1 MEKKTKKEMFSI
13 IRAGMADNAEVVAFC
28 DHELELL
35 AKKNSAERKPTVN
48 QLDNAKIKRIIVDG
62 MESGKGYTVT
72 EIIKTILAG
81 TEWHELTC
89 SRCTAIVTQLT
100 ESGTLVR
107 NVEKRKAYY
116 SRRNASGCP
125 SCSVYLRIMSST
137 PFRIFLTHL
146 VTYKHAAVSP
156 EI

>member
-1 MEKKTKKEMFSI
+1 MEKKTKTKKEMFNFIKSK
-13 IRAGMADNAEVVAFC
+13 MADYPEVVTFV

-48 QLDNAKIKRIIVDG
+48 QLDNAKIKKIIVDR

-72 EIIKTILAG
+72 EIIKTILTG

-100 ESGTLVR
+100 EAGTLVR

-116 SRRNASGCP
+116 SKA
-125 SCSVYLRIMSST
+125 
-137 PFRIFLTHL
+137 
-146 VTYKHAAVSP
+146 
-156 EI
+156 

>member
-1 MEKKTKKEMFSI
+1 MVVGNNSPRFLRIARRTKMEKKTKKEMFNI
-13 IRAGMADNAEVVAFC
+13 IKTAMSDNAEVVAFVE
-28 DHELELL
+28 HELELL

-48 QLDNAKIKRIIVDG
+48 QLDNAKIRKIIVDG

-116 SRRNASGCP
+116 SKA
-125 SCSVYLRIMSST
+125 
-137 PFRIFLTHL
+137 
-146 VTYKHAAVSP
+146 
-156 EI
+156 

>member
-1 MEKKTKKEMFSI
+1 MEKKTKKEMFNI
-13 IRAGMADNAEVVAFC
+13 IKEAMSDNAEVVAFV

-48 QLDNAKIKRIIVDG
+48 QLDNAKIKKVIVDG

-100 ESGTLVR
+100 EAGTLIR

-116 SRRNASGCP
+116 SKA
-125 SCSVYLRIMSST
+125 
-137 PFRIFLTHL
+137 
-146 VTYKHAAVSP
+146 
-156 EI
+156 

>member
-1 MEKKTKKEMFSI
+1 MVVGNNPLRFLRIERCMKMEKKTKKEMFNI
-13 IRAGMADNAEVVAFC
+13 IKEAMSDNAEVVAFVE
-28 DHELELL
+28 HELELL

-48 QLDNAKIKRIIVDG
+48 QLDNAKIKKVIVDG

-100 ESGTLVR
+100 EAGALVR

-116 SRRNASGCP
+116 SKA
-125 SCSVYLRIMSST
+125 
-137 PFRIFLTHL
+137 
-146 VTYKHAAVSP
+146 
-156 EI
+156 

>member
-1 MEKKTKKEMFSI
+1 MEKKTKKEMFNFIKSK
-13 IRAGMADNAEVVAFC
+13 MADNAEVVVFC

-72 EIIKTILAG
+72 EIIKAILAG
-81 TEWHELTC
+81 TEWSELTC

-100 ESGTLVR
+100 ESGALVR

-116 SRRNASGCP
+116 SKA
-125 SCSVYLRIMSST
+125 
-137 PFRIFLTHL
+137 
-146 VTYKHAAVSP
+146 
-156 EI
+156 

>member
-1 MEKKTKKEMFSI
+1 MKQKTKKEMFNI

-35 AKKNSAERKPTVN
+35 ERKNSAERKPTVN

-100 ESGTLVR
+100 EAGTLVR

-116 SRRNASGCP
+116 SKA
-125 SCSVYLRIMSST
+125 
-137 PFRIFLTHL
+137 
-146 VTYKHAAVSP
+146 
-156 EI
+156 

>member
-1 MEKKTKKEMFSI
+1 MEKRTKKEMFNFIKSK
-13 IRAGMADNAEVVAFC
+13 MTDYPEVVAFV

-35 AKKNSAERKPTVN
+35 AKKNNAERKPTVN
-48 QLDNAKIKRIIVDG
+48 QLDNAKIKKIIVDR

-81 TEWHELTC
+81 TEWSELTC

-100 ESGTLVR
+100 EAKTLVR

-116 SRRNASGCP
+116 SKA
-125 SCSVYLRIMSST
+125 
-137 PFRIFLTHL
+137 
-146 VTYKHAAVSP
+146 
-156 EI
+156 

>member
-1 MEKKTKKEMFSI
+1 MEKKTKKEMFNFIKSK
-13 IRAGMADNAEVVAFC
+13 MADNAEIVAFV

-35 AKKNSAERKPTVN
+35 ERKNSAERKPTVN

-81 TEWHELTC
+81 TEWSELTC

-100 ESGTLVR
+100 EAGTLVR

-116 SRRNASGCP
+116 SKA
-125 SCSVYLRIMSST
+125 
-137 PFRIFLTHL
+137 
-146 VTYKHAAVSP
+146 
-156 EI
+156 

>member
-1 MEKKTKKEMFSI
+1 MKVYNSYLKMKQKTKKEMFNI
-13 IRAGMADNAEVVAFC
+13 IRAGMADNAEVVAFV

-100 ESGTLVR
+100 EAGTLVR

-116 SRRNASGCP
+116 SKA
-125 SCSVYLRIMSST
+125 
-137 PFRIFLTHL
+137 
-146 VTYKHAAVSP
+146 
-156 EI
+156 

>member
-1 MEKKTKKEMFSI
+1 MEKKTKKEMFNFIKSK
-13 IRAGMADNAEVVAFC
+13 MSDYAEVVAFV

-35 AKKNSAERKPTVN
+35 ARKNNAERKPTVN
-48 QLDNAKIKRIIVDG
+48 QLDNAKIKKIIVDR

-72 EIIKTILAG
+72 EIIKTILAD

-100 ESGTLVR
+100 EAGVLVR

-116 SRRNASGCP
+116 SKA
-125 SCSVYLRIMSST
+125 
-137 PFRIFLTHL
+137 
-146 VTYKHAAVSP
+146 
-156 EI
+156 

>member
-1 MEKKTKKEMFSI
+1 MEKKKTKKEMFNFIKSK
-13 IRAGMADNAEVVAFC
+13 MSDYAEVVAFV

-35 AKKNSAERKPTVN
+35 ERKNSAERKPTVN
-48 QLDNAKIKRIIVDG
+48 QLDNAKIKKVIVDG

-72 EIIKTILAG
+72 EIIKTILAD

-100 ESGTLVR
+100 EAGALVR

-116 SRRNASGCP
+116 SKA
-125 SCSVYLRIMSST
+125 
-137 PFRIFLTHL
+137 
-146 VTYKHAAVSP
+146 
-156 EI
+156 

>member
-1 MEKKTKKEMFSI
+1 MVVGNNPPRVLRIERCMKMEKKTKKEMYNI
-13 IRAGMADNAEVVAFC
+13 IKEAMSDNAEVVAFV

-35 AKKNSAERKPTVN
+35 AKKNNAERKPTIN
-48 QLDNAKIKRIIVDG
+48 QLDNAKIKKVIVNG

-100 ESGTLVR
+100 EAGALVR

-116 SRRNASGCP
+116 SKA
-125 SCSVYLRIMSST
+125 
-137 PFRIFLTHL
+137 
-146 VTYKHAAVSP
+146 
-156 EI
+156 

>member
-1 MEKKTKKEMFSI
+1 MKIKQKTKKEMFNI
-13 IRAGMADNAEVVAFC
+13 IRAGMADNAEVVAFV

-48 QLDNAKIKRIIVDG
+48 QLDNAKIKKVIVDG

-81 TEWHELTC
+81 TEWSELTC

-100 ESGTLVR
+100 EAGTLVR

-116 SRRNASGCP
+116 SKA
-125 SCSVYLRIMSST
+125 
-137 PFRIFLTHL
+137 
-146 VTYKHAAVSP
+146 
-156 EI
+156 

>member
-1 MEKKTKKEMFSI
+1 MVVGNNPPRFLRIERCMKMKQKTKKEMFNI
-13 IRAGMADNAEVVAFC
+13 IRAGMADNAEVVAFV

-35 AKKNSAERKPTVN
+35 ERKNSAERKPTVN
-48 QLDNAKIKRIIVDG
+48 QIDNAKIKKIIVDG

-116 SRRNASGCP
+116 SKA
-125 SCSVYLRIMSST
+125 
-137 PFRIFLTHL
+137 
-146 VTYKHAAVSP
+146 
-156 EI
+156 

>member
-1 MEKKTKKEMFSI
+1 MEKKTKKEMFNI
-13 IRAGMADNAEVVAFC
+13 IKEAMSDNAEVVAFV

-35 AKKNSAERKPTVN
+35 AKKNNAERKPTAN
-48 QLDNAKIKRIIVDG
+48 QLDNAKIKKVIVDG

-81 TEWHELTC
+81 TEWRELTC

-116 SRRNASGCP
+116 SKA
-125 SCSVYLRIMSST
+125 
-137 PFRIFLTHL
+137 
-146 VTYKHAAVSP
+146 
-156 EI
+156 

>member
-1 MEKKTKKEMFSI
+1 MVVGNNPLRFLRIERCMKMEKKTKKEMFNI

-48 QLDNAKIKRIIVDG
+48 QLDNAKIKKIIVDG

-72 EIIKTILAG
+72 EIIKTILVG

-100 ESGTLVR
+100 VSFSLVR
-107 NVEKRKAYY
+107 RPP
-116 SRRNASGCP
+116 RP
-125 SCSVYLRIMSST
+125 T
-137 PFRIFLTHL
+137 PFPSTALCRALPVL
-146 VTYKHAAVSP
+146 
-156 EI
+156 